1 MKECTHI
8 NNLRNLTVGG
18 PPGLK
23 MKLSLQTTIMS
34 ARHLREKVLGQE
46 LVVVYYLEEYTERLD
61 VFIMSSKITTLY
73 DMQWIFHSQKSRL
86 LQFLSCLCI
95 YQPNTKLVSFLYII
109 KDVNY
114 LSTFSVC
121 KPHLQNNC
129 SPKCIYIYLLTIPDA
144 LDYFSLS
151 YRIILHQTCCET

>member
-1 MKECTHI
+1 MKECNHI
-8 NNLRNLTVGG
+8 NNLRYLTVGG
-18 PPGLK
+18 PPELK

-95 YQPNTKLVSFLYII
+95 YQPNTKLGFFLYII

-114 LSTFSVC
+114 LHFLYVNHIF
-121 KPHLQNNC
+121 KIIAVPNVF
-129 SPKCIYIYLLTIPDA
+129 IYLLTIPDA

>member
-1 MKECTHI
+1 MKEYTHI

-18 PPGLK
+18 PPELK

-34 ARHLREKVLGQE
+34 SRHIREKVLGQE
-46 LVVVYYLEEYTERLD
+46 LVVQYYLEEYTERLD

-86 LQFLSCLCI
+86 LQFLSSLCM
-95 YQPNTKLVSFLYII
+95 YQPNTKLVFFLYII

-114 LSTFSVC
+114 LHFLYVNHIF
-121 KPHLQNNC
+121 KIIAVPNVF
-129 SPKCIYIYLLTIPDA
+129 IYLLAIPDM
-144 LDYFSLS
+144 L
-151 YRIILHQTCCET
+151 QTTFP

>member
-1 MKECTHI
+1 MKEYTHI

-18 PPGLK
+18 PPELK

-95 YQPNTKLVSFLYII
+95 YQPNTKLVFFLYII

-114 LSTFSVC
+114 LHFLYVNHIF
-121 KPHLQNNC
+121 KIIAVPNVF
-129 SPKCIYIYLLTIPDA
+129 IYTYLLYLMP
-144 LDYFSLS
+144 
-151 YRIILHQTCCET
+151 QTTFP

>member
-1 MKECTHI
+1 MKECNHI
-8 NNLRNLTVGG
+8 NNLRYLTVGG
-18 PPGLK
+18 PPELK

-114 LSTFSVC
+114 LHFLYV
-121 KPHLQNNC
+121 KHIFKIIAVPNVF
-129 SPKCIYIYLLTIPDA
+129 IYLLTIPDA